1 MYIYSKSWRKVGL
14 LPNCIFIE
22 TGEKVGLA
30 KSKWQ
35 SIGQESKLKLKD
47 LAAPLQPLLPE
58 V

>member
-1 MYIYSKSWRKVGL
+1 MYTYSKSWRKVGL

-22 TGEKVGLA
+22 TRVKADLA

-47 LAAPLQPLLPE
+47 LAAPLQPLPPE